1 MEERPARAM
10 LVPAADLGDGLTTVI
25 SRAEIAA
32 ALASEG
38 EPIELML
45 DVTRF
50 ANGEPGEARSVSVS
64 WERFDLERLLEQATS
79 EDIALTFDRDA
90 VSQAIATDVEAHGM
104 REAVVALAVAATAAT
119 GAAGQ
124 AAAYPSSAFGDSS
137 SAATSQVTGDLAPD
151 DRAVP
156 RPTPIVASTPD
167 LAPDDRAIPR
177 PTPIA
182 AQAPDLAPDDRAVP
196 RPTPIVASTPDLAPD
211 DRAIPRPTPIAAQAP
226 DLAPD
231 DRAVPR
237 PTPVAPAP
245 VAVSAPD
252 LAPDDRAT
260 PRPTPVS
267 APVTGT
273 VSDGTSWAPSPTETA
288 AIAGALA
295 LMITGAF
302 FLVGGRRVRPR
313 PV

>member
-10 LVPAADLGDGLTTVI
+10 LVPAADLGNGLTTVI

-50 ANGEPGEARSVSVS
+50 ADGEPREARSVPVS
-64 WERFDLERLLEQATS
+64 WERFDLERVLEQATT

-90 VSQAIATDVEAHGM
+90 LAQAIATDVEAHGI
-104 REAVVALAVAATAAT
+104 REAIVALAVVATAAT

-124 AAAYPSSAFGDSS
+124 AAAYPSSGFGDSS
-137 SAATSQVTGDLAPD
+137 SAATAQVTGDLAPD

-156 RPTPIVASTPD
+156 RPTPIVAAAPD

-196 RPTPIVASTPDLAPD
+196 RPTPIVAAAPDLAPD

-231 DRAVPR
+231 DRAIPR

-273 VSDGTSWAPSPTETA
+273 VSDGTSWAPTPAETA
-288 AIAGALA
+288 AFAGALA

>member
-10 LVPAADLGDGLTTVI
+10 LVPAADLGNGLTTVI

-50 ANGEPGEARSVSVS
+50 ADGEPREARSVPVS
-64 WERFDLERLLEQATS
+64 WERFDLERVLEQATT

-90 VSQAIATDVEAHGM
+90 LAQAIATDVEAHGI
-104 REAVVALAVAATAAT
+104 REAVVALAVVATAAT

-124 AAAYPSSAFGDSS
+124 AAAYPSSGFGDSS
-137 SAATSQVTGDLAPD
+137 SAATAQVTGDLAPD

-156 RPTPIVASTPD
+156 RPTPIVAAAPD

-182 AQAPDLAPDDRAVP
+182 AQAPDLAPDDRA
-196 RPTPIVASTPDLAPD
+196 I
-211 DRAIPRPTPIAAQAP
+211 
-226 DLAPD
+226 
-231 DRAVPR
+231 PR

-273 VSDGTSWAPSPTETA
+273 VSDGTSWAPTPAETA
-288 AIAGALA
+288 ALAGALA

>member
-10 LVPAADLGDGLTTVI
+10 LVPAADLGNGLTTVI

-50 ANGEPGEARSVSVS
+50 ADGEPREARSVPVS

-90 VSQAIATDVEAHGM
+90 LAQAIATDVEAHGI
-104 REAVVALAVAATAAT
+104 REAVVALAVVATAAT

-124 AAAYPSSAFGDSS
+124 AAAYPSSGFGDSS
-137 SAATSQVTGDLAPD
+137 SAATAQVTGDLAPD

-156 RPTPIVASTPD
+156 RPTPIVAAAPD

-182 AQAPDLAPDDRAVP
+182 AQAPDLAPDDRA
-196 RPTPIVASTPDLAPD
+196 
-211 DRAIPRPTPIAAQAP
+211 IPRPTPIAAQAP

-231 DRAVPR
+231 DRAIPR

-273 VSDGTSWAPSPTETA
+273 VSDGTSWAPTPAETA
-288 AIAGALA
+288 ALAGALA

>member
-10 LVPAADLGDGLTTVI
+10 LVPAADLGNGLTTVI

-50 ANGEPGEARSVSVS
+50 ADGEPREARSVPVS
-64 WERFDLERLLEQATS
+64 WERFDLERLLEQATT
-79 EDIALTFDRDA
+79 EEIALTFDRDA
-90 VSQAIATDVEAHGM
+90 LAQAIATDVEAHGI
-104 REAVVALAVAATAAT
+104 REAVVALAVVATAAT

-124 AAAYPSSAFGDSS
+124 AAAYPSSGFGDSS
-137 SAATSQVTGDLAPD
+137 SAATAQVTGDLAPD

-156 RPTPIVASTPD
+156 RPTPIVAAAPD

-182 AQAPDLAPDDRAVP
+182 AQAPDLAPDDRA
-196 RPTPIVASTPDLAPD
+196 
-211 DRAIPRPTPIAAQAP
+211 IPRPTPIAAQAP

-231 DRAVPR
+231 DRAIPR

-267 APVTGT
+267 TPVTGS
-273 VSDGTSWAPSPTETA
+273 VSDGTSWAPTPAETA
-288 AIAGALA
+288 ALAGALA

>member
-1 MEERPARAM
+1 MEEQPARAM
-10 LVPAADLGDGLTTVI
+10 LVPAADLGNGLTTVI

-50 ANGEPGEARSVSVS
+50 ADGEPREARSIPVS
-64 WERFDLERLLEQATS
+64 WERFDLERVLEQATT

-90 VSQAIATDVEAHGM
+90 LAQAIATDVEAHGI
-104 REAVVALAVAATAAT
+104 REAIVALAVVATAAT

-124 AAAYPSSAFGDSS
+124 AAAYPSSGFGDSS
-137 SAATSQVTGDLAPD
+137 SAATAQVTGDLAPD

-156 RPTPIVASTPD
+156 RPTPIVAAAPD

-182 AQAPDLAPDDRAVP
+182 AQAPDLAPDDRA
-196 RPTPIVASTPDLAPD
+196 I
-211 DRAIPRPTPIAAQAP
+211 
-226 DLAPD
+226 
-231 DRAVPR
+231 PR

-273 VSDGTSWAPSPTETA
+273 VSDGTSWAPTPAETA
-288 AIAGALA
+288 ALAGALA

>member
-10 LVPAADLGDGLTTVI
+10 LVPAADLGNGLTTVI

-50 ANGEPGEARSVSVS
+50 ADGEPREARSVPVS
-64 WERFDLERLLEQATS
+64 WERFDLERVLEQATT

-90 VSQAIATDVEAHGM
+90 LAQAIATDVEAHGI
-104 REAVVALAVAATAAT
+104 REAVVALAVVATAAT

-124 AAAYPSSAFGDSS
+124 AAAYPSSGFGDSS
-137 SAATSQVTGDLAPD
+137 SAATAQVRGDLAPD

-156 RPTPIVASTPD
+156 RPTPIGAAAPD

-182 AQAPDLAPDDRAVP
+182 AQAPDLAPDDRA
-196 RPTPIVASTPDLAPD
+196 
-211 DRAIPRPTPIAAQAP
+211 IPRPTPVAAQAP

-231 DRAVPR
+231 DRAIPR

-273 VSDGTSWAPSPTETA
+273 VSDGTSWAPTPAETA
-288 AIAGALA
+288 ALAGALA

>member
-10 LVPAADLGDGLTTVI
+10 LVPAADLGNGLTTVI

-50 ANGEPGEARSVSVS
+50 ADGEPREARSVPVS
-64 WERFDLERLLEQATS
+64 WERFDLERVLEQATT

-90 VSQAIATDVEAHGM
+90 LAQAIATDVEAHGI
-104 REAVVALAVAATAAT
+104 REAVVALAVVATAAT

-124 AAAYPSSAFGDSS
+124 AAAYPSSGFGDSS
-137 SAATSQVTGDLAPD
+137 SAATAQATGDLAPD

-156 RPTPIVASTPD
+156 RPTPIVAAAPD

-182 AQAPDLAPDDRAVP
+182 AQAPDLAPDDRA
-196 RPTPIVASTPDLAPD
+196 
-211 DRAIPRPTPIAAQAP
+211 IPRPTPVAAQAP

-231 DRAVPR
+231 DRAIPR

-273 VSDGTSWAPSPTETA
+273 VSDGTSWAPTPAETA
-288 AIAGALA
+288 ALAGALA

>member
-1 MEERPARAM
+1 MEERSARAM
-10 LVPAADLGDGLTTVI
+10 LVPAADLGNGLTTVI

-32 ALASEG
+32 ALASDG

-50 ANGEPGEARSVSVS
+50 ADGEPREARSVPVS
-64 WERFDLERLLEQATS
+64 WERFDLERLLEQATT
-79 EDIALTFDRDA
+79 EEIALTFDRDA
-90 VSQAIATDVEAHGM
+90 LAQAIATDVEAHGM

-124 AAAYPSSAFGDSS
+124 AAAYPSSGFGDSS
-137 SAATSQVTGDLAPD
+137 SAATAQATGDLAPD

-156 RPTPIVASTPD
+156 RPTPIVAAAPD

-182 AQAPDLAPDDRAVP
+182 AQ
-196 RPTPIVASTPDLAPD
+196 SPDLAPD
-211 DRAIPRPTPIAAQAP
+211 DRAIPRPTP
-226 DLAPD
+226 
-231 DRAVPR
+231 V
-237 PTPVAPAP
+237 TPAP
-245 VAVSAPD
+245 VAVSSPD

-273 VSDGTSWAPSPTETA
+273 VSDGTSWAPTPAETA
-288 AIAGALA
+288 ALAGALA

>member
-10 LVPAADLGDGLTTVI
+10 LVPAADLGNGLTTVI

-50 ANGEPGEARSVSVS
+50 ADGEPREARSVPVS
-64 WERFDLERLLEQATS
+64 WERFDLERLLEQATT
-79 EDIALTFDRDA
+79 EEIALTFDRDA
-90 VSQAIATDVEAHGM
+90 LAQAIATDVEAHGI
-104 REAVVALAVAATAAT
+104 REAIVALAVVATAAT

-124 AAAYPSSAFGDSS
+124 AAAYPSSGFGDSS
-137 SAATSQVTGDLAPD
+137 SAATAQATGDLAPD

-156 RPTPIVASTPD
+156 RPTPIVAAAPD

-182 AQAPDLAPDDRAVP
+182 AQAPDLAPDDRA
-196 RPTPIVASTPDLAPD
+196 
-211 DRAIPRPTPIAAQAP
+211 IPRPTPVAAQAP

-231 DRAVPR
+231 DRAIPR

-273 VSDGTSWAPSPTETA
+273 VSDGTSWAPTPAETA
-288 AIAGALA
+288 ALAGALA

>member
-1 MEERPARAM
+1 MEERSARAM
-10 LVPAADLGDGLTTVI
+10 LVAAADVGEGLTTVI
-25 SRAEIAA
+25 SKSEIEA
-32 ALASEG
+32 ALGTEG
-38 EPIELML
+38 EPIQLVL
-45 DVTRF
+45 DVTPF
-50 ANGEPGEARSVSVS
+50 SEGKAGEPRSVPIT
-64 WERFDLERLLEQATS
+64 WERFDLERLLAQATG
-79 EDIALTFDRDA
+79 ENVELTFDRDA
-90 VSQAIATDVEAHGM
+90 VWQAMSTDVEAHAI

-124 AAAYPSSAFGDSS
+124 AAAYPSSPVGES
-137 SAATSQVTGDLAPD
+137 TTLTTQVAGDLAPD

-156 RPTPIVASTPD
+156 RPTPVVAATPDLAPDDRAVPRPTPVVAATPD

-177 PTPIA
+177 PTPVS
-182 AQAPDLAPDDRAVP
+182 AP
-196 RPTPIVASTPDLAPD
+196 
-211 DRAIPRPTPIAAQAP
+211 AP

-237 PTPVAPAP
+237 PTPVTPTP
-245 VAVSAPD
+245 VTIAAPD

-267 APVTGT
+267 PPAVTGT

-288 AIAGALA
+288 VIAGAIALA
-295 LMITGAF
+295 ISGAF

>member
-10 LVPAADLGDGLTTVI
+10 LVPAADLGNGLTTVI

-50 ANGEPGEARSVSVS
+50 ADGEPREARSVPVS
-64 WERFDLERLLEQATS
+64 WERFDLERVLEQATT

-90 VSQAIATDVEAHGM
+90 LAQAIATDVEAHGI
-104 REAVVALAVAATAAT
+104 REAVVALAVVATAAT

-124 AAAYPSSAFGDSS
+124 AAAYPSSGFGDSS
-137 SAATSQVTGDLAPD
+137 SAATAQATGDLAPD

-156 RPTPIVASTPD
+156 RPTPIVAAAPD

-182 AQAPDLAPDDRAVP
+182 AQAPDLAPDDRA
-196 RPTPIVASTPDLAPD
+196 
-211 DRAIPRPTPIAAQAP
+211 IPRPTPIAAQAP

-231 DRAVPR
+231 DRAIPR

-273 VSDGTSWAPSPTETA
+273 VSDGTSWAPTPAETA
-288 AIAGALA
+288 ALAGALA